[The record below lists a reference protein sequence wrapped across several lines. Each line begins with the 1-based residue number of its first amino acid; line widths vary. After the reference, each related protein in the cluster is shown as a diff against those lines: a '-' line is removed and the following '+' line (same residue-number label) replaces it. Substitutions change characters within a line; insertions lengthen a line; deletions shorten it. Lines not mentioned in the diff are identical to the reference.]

1 MSDRL
6 RAMNNEFIKD
16 TEELISFISDSPSP
30 FHVIKNMEDEL
41 KKNGFIEL
49 KETKHFNL
57 EKNNSYFVKRN
68 NSALIAFRIPSDFD
82 GFNIVSAHTDSPC
95 FKIKSNPELKSDGS
109 ATRLNV
115 ESYGGLLLAP
125 WFDRPLSIAGRVF
138 VKENGEVKEKLV
150 DFNDDMVE
158 IVNLAIH
165 QNREANNGI
174 KYSIQKELM
183 PIFSDSDCPV
193 TFLDKLAEHAE
204 CDKENLLDY
213 DLFLYNKTQPVI
225 WGANKEFFSSPKID
239 DLECAFS
246 AFRSIIKAVPS
257 NKIAMAALFDNE
269 ETGSGTKQGALSD
282 FLVKT
287 IDRICYSLDIK
298 EEDKDI
304 LIANS
309 RVISADNGH
318 AMHPNY
324 PEKCDP
330 SNKPKMNGG
339 VLLKYAANQKYT
351 TDGESGS
358 YLRALMDENSI
369 PYQYFV
375 NNSDVPGGSTLGNLS
390 SQKISIRTADVG
402 LAQLAMH
409 SCYETAGSKDITALK
424 KLFYIFLCK

>member
-1 MSDRL
+1 MEQ
-6 RAMNNEFIKD
+6 EFIKA
-16 TEELISFISDSPSP
+16 TEEFIDFVSNSPST
-30 FHVIKNMEDEL
+30 FHVIKNMEDKMSED
-41 KKNGFIEL
+41 GFIEL
-49 KETKHFNL
+49 SETKPFNL
-57 EKNNSYFVKRN
+57 EKGKSYFIKRN
-68 NSALIAFRIPSDFD
+68 NSAIIAFKVPNEFD
-82 GFNIVSAHTDSPC
+82 GMHIVSAHTDSPC
-95 FKIKSNPELKSDGS
+95 FKIKPNPEVKCENS

-115 ESYGGLLLAP
+115 EAYGGLLLAP

-138 VKENGEVKEKLV
+138 IRKNNKIEERLV
-150 DFNDDMVE
+150 DFKDEMVQ

-165 QNREANNGI
+165 QNRDANNGI
-174 KYSIQKELM
+174 KYSIQKEFM
-183 PIFSDSDCPV
+183 PIFSDSDSDIS
-193 TFLDKLAEHAE
+193 FMDKLAEHAE
-204 CDKENLLDY
+204 CDKENILDY
-213 DLFLYNKTQPVI
+213 DLFLYNKTQSVI
-225 WGANKEFFSSPKID
+225 WGAGKEFFSSPAID
-239 DLECAFS
+239 DLECSFS
-246 AFRSIIKAVPS
+246 AFRSLLRATPDK
-257 NKIAMAALFDNE
+257 KIAIAALFDNE

-287 IDRICYSLDIK
+287 IDRICLSLGIK
-298 EEDKDI
+298 EEEKDI

-324 PEKCDP
+324 PEKCDIT
-330 SNKPKMNGG
+330 NKPKMNGG

-358 YLRALMDENSI
+358 YLKALMDDNNI

-409 SCYETAGSKDITALK
+409 SCYETAGTKDITALQN
-424 KLFYIFLCK
+424 LFYVFLCK